1 MSHDV
6 PPRVLD
12 EMKTYYRERAAEYD
26 EWFYRRGRYDRGTQS
41 NALWFAEVDEV
52 LQALE
57 DFHMPGNL
65 LELAPG
71 TGIWTER
78 LLNTASSITAVDAS
92 SEMVAINRARVESE
106 RVEYILADLFA
117 WQPPRSF
124 DGIFFGFWLSHVPLE
139 RLDAFLDMLSSALR
153 PGGKVFFVDGRR
165 EPTITAAN
173 HQLPEEGEQLMIRKL
188 NDGRAFEIVKNF
200 YDPAALAERFARHG
214 LDVTVRET
222 APFFCMAAGKRYNP
236 SFRHLRICQ
245 RHTMILQNPQAG
257 RK

>member
-1 MSHDV
+1 MSQDV
-6 PPRVLD
+6 PARVLD

-26 EWFYRRGRYDRGTQS
+26 EWFYRQGRYDRGAQS

-52 LQALE
+52 VKAL
-57 DFHMPGNL
+57 DDLHMTGEL

-92 SEMVAINRARVESE
+92 SEMVAINRARVNSE
-106 RVEYILADLFA
+106 RVEYMLADLFT
-117 WQPPRSF
+117 WQPPRAF
-124 DGIFFGFWLSHVPLE
+124 DGVFFGFWLSHVPLE
-139 RLDAFLDMLSSALR
+139 RLDAFLDMLADALR

-165 EPTITAAN
+165 ESTSTASD

-200 YDPAALAERFARHG
+200 YDPPALAERFARHG
-214 LDVTVRET
+214 LAVTVRET
-222 APFFCMAAGKRYNP
+222 PTFFLYSYGQKA
-236 SFRHLRICQ
+236 
-245 RHTMILQNPQAG
+245 
-257 RK
+257 

>member
-6 PPRVLD
+6 PARVLD

-26 EWFYRRGRYDRGTQS
+26 EWFYRRGRYDRGAHS

-52 LQALE
+52 LKALE
-57 DFHMPGNL
+57 DFHLSGDL

-78 LLNTASSITAVDAS
+78 LLRTASGITAVDAS
-92 SEMVAINRARVESE
+92 SEMVAINRARVSNE
-106 RVEYILADLFA
+106 RVEYMLTDLFN
-117 WQPPRSF
+117 WQPPRAF

-139 RLDAFLDMLSSALR
+139 RLDAFLEMLAAALR

-165 EPTITAAN
+165 EPTSTASN
-173 HQLPEEGEQLMIRKL
+173 HQLPDEGEQLMIRRL

-200 YDPAALAERFARHG
+200 YDPAALAGRFTRYG
-214 LDVTVRET
+214 FNVTVRET
-222 APFFCMAAGKRYNP
+222 ATFFLYGSGQK
-236 SFRHLRICQ
+236 
-245 RHTMILQNPQAG
+245 T
-257 RK
+257 